1 MDVVVKAFFGTQTFL
16 SKVCVFLKCMV
27 PIPSMGLV
35 TGTFSYMDGWFL
47 WDQCKWIY
55 QLHGYYGTWKN
66 NQGMYVRP
74 WKEAEIA
81 PNWKFHLPTIDFQAL
96 LLEGTQKTNDF
107 HPQKSEVCLVFTL
120 PETNS

>member
-1 MDVVVKAFFGTQTFL
+1 MVDFYGINVSEYTSSMDT
-16 SKVCVFLKCMV
+16 
-27 PIPSMGLV
+27 MG
-35 TGTFSYMDGWFL
+35 
-47 WDQCKWIY
+47 
-55 QLHGYYGTWKN
+55 HGKN